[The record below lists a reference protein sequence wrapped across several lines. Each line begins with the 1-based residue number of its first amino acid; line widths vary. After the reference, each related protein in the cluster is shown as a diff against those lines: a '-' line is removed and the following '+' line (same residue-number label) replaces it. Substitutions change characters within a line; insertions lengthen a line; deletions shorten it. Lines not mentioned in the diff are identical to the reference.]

1 MGNKRKRPMIIGDVD
16 SAHVVTPKTIHVTK
30 KDGTVV
36 TKHVWEPLYPHVSN
50 VEKPSERPEM
60 SFGYDAGEPPDIG
73 SPQPERTKTYRVRLI
88 FR

>member
-1 MGNKRKRPMIIGDVD
+1 MIIGDVD
-16 SAHVVTPKTIHVTK
+16 SAQVVTPKTIQQTK

-36 TKHVWEPLYPHVSN
+36 TKQVWQPLYPHVSDK
-50 VEKPSERPEM
+50 KPSESPEM
-60 SFGYDAGEPPDIG
+60 TFGYEAGEPADIA